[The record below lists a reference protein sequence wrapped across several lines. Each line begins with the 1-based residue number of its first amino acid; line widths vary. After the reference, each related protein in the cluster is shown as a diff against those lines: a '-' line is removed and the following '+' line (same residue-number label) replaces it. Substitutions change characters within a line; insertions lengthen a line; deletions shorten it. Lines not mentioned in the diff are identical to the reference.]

1 MVHLLL
7 LILLILLNL
16 LATLSSSLL
25 YRILSLGLF
34 NLTMSLVLGLLALLS
49 LQILIL
55 DSINGGDA
63 KLKI

>member
-25 YRILSLGLF
+25 NRILSLGLF
-34 NLTMSLVLGLLALLS
+34 NLPMSLVLSLLALLS